1 MYNGQQRIQAQAPL
15 PHIPL
20 GAQEKG
26 ALLAVTLQRQP
37 SLARTTSLATETQAP
52 IYSIIKAVDKTQPP
66 CASPSLMHIRHTRKF
81 VGSLQPP
88 LTVDCQFLSQTSHHQ
103 ISEEKNSF
111 QISRYRSKQSINIVK
126 RDNGQEFAGSLLTY
140 PGQALSLKSV
150 SPICPWQTHTILPLL
165 LAARLLFPY
174 VSLPR

>member
-1 MYNGQQRIQAQAPL
+1 MHNGKQWVQAQAPL
-15 PHIPL
+15 PHIPW

-26 ALLAVTLQRQP
+26 RLLAVTLQRQP
-37 SLARTTSLATETQAP
+37 SLAGTTSLATETQAP
-52 IYSIIKAVDKTQPP
+52 IYSIIKAVDKAQPP
-66 CASPSLMHIRHTRKF
+66 CASPSLMQPPCASPSLMYIRHTRKF

-88 LTVDCQFLSQTSHHQ
+88 LTVYCQFLSQTSHHQ

-111 QISRYRSKQSINIVK
+111 QISLYRSKQSINIVK

-150 SPICPWQTHTILPLL
+150 SPICP
-165 LAARLLFPY
+165 
-174 VSLPR
+174 